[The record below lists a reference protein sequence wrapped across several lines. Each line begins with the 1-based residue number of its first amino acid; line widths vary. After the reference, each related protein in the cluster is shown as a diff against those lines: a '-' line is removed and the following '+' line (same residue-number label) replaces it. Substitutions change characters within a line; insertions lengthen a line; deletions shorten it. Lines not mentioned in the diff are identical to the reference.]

1 MISQVGRIINNDYNL
16 PEITVFVVGWL
27 TYGCDQMAESLI
39 HFTLR
44 CVIYVITVVIFVKL
58 PSSCSTLMR
67 DFGRILLITCIRL
80 SDISCSLLLAFCA
93 IHRVSP
99 AALPVLF
106 VAVLLFIPL
115 PANIKRIAC
124 FLITY
129 YVLAV
134 TMFKLIFDAYEG
146 FIDYPDFCDTHLIK
160 WLYWIGL
167 ISDNTKPAL
176 APVVCTCTLTARSSL
191 QHIKKMY
198 AVRYKKAL
206 PILPFPDVD
215 CTNADRGTIYFI
227 KFYANFI
234 VYKFGYELYM
244 IFVLLSAVVASNII
258 SLLSVTILVI
268 CLLMDRWRIRR
279 IFLIFVCYHLVV
291 LVYSLLAYIGPVPG
305 KCYYEIPIHPYFAP
319 YFAFINNG
327 QYPASSQRKSS
338 YAIYCY
344 FLNVGVS
351 IMQYCNFKIERVEG
365 DGASGGSNDGI
376 LLALHRNESL
386 ECNPAPHFFSAHV
399 KVLDELKQCVC
410 SYYHWVVL
418 LLVLSDGIRL
428 SSPVFLSAVLIILAF
443 INLWRGADL
452 YLSHPSVFIRKWRLI
467 TIYLLAAV
475 FLPPYGELSTDSL
488 LFDVLT
494 FAALL
499 LQLRLISSWHFQRT
513 VIDTR
518 ADRIVCY
525 RGVVLQT
532 QLIYKAMTYHQQQDY
547 RRLAKIKRTVGA
559 MANLNLPFGE
569 WFIECE
575 FYHKY
580 CPATVI
586 VSTFVQTEWTNSEG
600 YDDLKIDTIRGWNEN
615 LLHAVDS
622 ATENIEEA
630 TSTSEIK
637 TGQDGGMKGSKKT
650 QTPYITISALLST
663 CALWMAR
670 KTLSYRYIR
679 FVINEEKRL
688 LLEKL
693 PKELT
698 LASQNSLGK
707 LEKCNLG
714 NEICLVT
721 SSRDIVKYMNEV
733 HHRWLKLPLLW
744 RLMDAIGTF
753 WICNTALLCY
763 LVIIVSHGQSACLLT
778 FPLTMLVFFWGAI
791 TERKRRLLWTIAI
804 FYVQIMILVS
814 VCFKY
819 TSLPWVCKEWMKC
832 GRWSMAMVGRFVA
845 LLDILRLRQR
855 SPSNY
860 YPWMILSDLLALI
873 TMIVNFS
880 NFDLARRDAFTLLES
895 KSSLLPDTF
904 VYYFMTSLGMI
915 ILDRIIY
922 LKRAIRVKF
931 LYLVVEV
938 IGIHIYILIILLISP
953 QIDENRR
960 MTVGLFIWYIAR
972 GIHMLSSAFQVRDG
986 YPKFIVGDVMMKSN
1000 PVSWALYVGYFY
1012 TVPVFE
1018 IATILDWTF
1027 TSTTLTLLDFYI
1039 LKTINYYLYF
1049 IKGMRKLE
1057 AMFVGIF
1064 LPVQMVF
1071 TLRIDKQPILYEC
1084 HLEDLPLIS
1093 DQEYNYLIKYFA
1105 FDIYAQNFIKSL
1117 GAETIVKATLSSRG
1131 MIYYAHRDWKDQLI
1145 QLANESINGLKLKS
1159 RIYLRRMRI
1168 QEQTDNLL
1176 KKTDTTPLETARE
1189 WEMEMEQQ
1197 ELEHLSNVLK
1207 SANCSDVFEMDISE
1221 IVRPLITVPNGDL
1234 MYENPTIAEEQFNH
1248 RFAYF
1253 NYSFKYMT
1261 KLVLKP
1267 DCTTRLEGGSV
1278 SHVVTLEQY
1287 GVSHDG
1293 STIGTMEAPRFFFFV
1308 SKVSSSYL
1316 RLLNISTPSLVMT
1329 FAMVYLLSFK
1339 LRDILMTK
1347 PFELTFRELGDPSRL
1362 IRLCT
1367 SISIAREAKLYDLE
1381 HDLYGKL
1388 IYILRSSEALI
1399 QPMKRIFRER
1409 SARNSCS
1416 NCQIM
1421 QFKIEILNAKVGN
1434 AKRSIKVFARTTDR
1448 SLEKEFKQ
1456 LREDALSQ
1464 ESAFQ
1469 SEIEQY
1475 QNEKDK
1481 LGEQLHDVEHKIVDL
1496 NAALQKNCNEGVEL
1510 LAVKQNVEKRF
1521 KEKLEKQK
1529 REVEN
1534 AVRGRMEEIK
1544 RQCHLT
1550 ALEIVQ
1556 YELMLKKAHEENMEL
1571 CYRFYK
1577 VDNSLQSVKFAT
1589 EEPANFQSQ
1598 LKEKLGA
1605 LVKKFRNEANNSKKK
1620 MMMYV
1625 LNNFEAAVKVI
1636 LSDEPHFCYLIKSG
1650 IALAFAGNEE
1660 INEKSK
1666 ITIANSGRKEK
1677 SDRKEKK
1684 KALMMWVLNAVP

>member
-1 MISQVGRIINNDYNL
+1 
-16 PEITVFVVGWL
+16 
-27 TYGCDQMAESLI
+27 MAESLI

-44 CVIYVITVVIFVKL
+44 CVIYLITVIIFGITTITINQSIIAVIYFILFSTYCITFQTSMNFFLHRSTFFWYILIILTLTHLVLLIDRYIIKYEANSGDILLGPLATEYRVLSNIVGHFMTVSISFVLATLCVLIDLISLNYKVKL

-80 SDISCSLLLAFCA
+80 SDISCALLLAFCA

-124 FLITY
+124 FFITY

-134 TMFKLIFDAYEG
+134 TIFKLIFDAYEG
-146 FIDYPDFCDTHLIK
+146 FIDYPDFCDTPHLIK

-176 APVVCTCTLTARSSL
+176 APVVCICTLTARSSL
-191 QHIKKMY
+191 RHIKKMY
-198 AVRYKKAL
+198 AVRYKNAL

-215 CTNADRGTIYFI
+215 CTNADKGTIYFI

-234 VYKFGYELYM
+234 VYKFGYEMYM

-258 SLLSVTILVI
+258 SLLSVISLVI
-268 CLLMDRWRIRR
+268 CLLMDRWRVRR
-279 IFLIFVCYHLVV
+279 IFLIFVCYHLFV
-291 LVYSLLAYIGPVPG
+291 LFYSLLAYIGPVPG

-327 QYPASSQRKSS
+327 QYPISSQRKSS

-351 IMQYCNFKIERVEG
+351 IMQYYNFKIERVEG

-386 ECNPAPHFFSAHV
+386 ECNPAPYFFSAHV

-475 FLPPYGELSTDSL
+475 FLRIAALVGDGLIGHFLIYDKTNHSISYASFHVMLSYFSNSSEDNTTPYGELSINSF

-499 LQLRLISSWHFQRT
+499 FQLRLISSWHFQRT

-532 QLIYKAMTYHQQQDY
+532 QLIYKAMTYHQQRDY

-559 MANLNLPFGE
+559 MTNLNLPFGE
-569 WFIECE
+569 WFIE
-575 FYHKY
+575 
-580 CPATVI
+580 
-586 VSTFVQTEWTNSEG
+586 S
-600 YDDLKIDTIRGWNEN
+600 IRGWNEN
-615 LLHAVDS
+615 LLHTVDS
-622 ATENIEEA
+622 ATENVEE
-630 TSTSEIK
+630 TTFSSYSFRSTSEIK
-637 TGQDGGMKGSKKT
+637 TGQDDRMKGIKKT
-650 QTPYITISALLST
+650 QTQYITISALLST

-763 LVIIVSHGQSACLLT
+763 LVIIVGHGQSACLLT

-819 TSLPWVCKEWMKC
+819 TSLPWMCKEWMKC
-832 GRWSMAMVGRFVA
+832 GRWSMAMIGRFVGIADEPISVVIFCLLVLVLFTHRHNMRRNGFWYASSRQLLRNEDHKKCCLWSA

-873 TMIVNFS
+873 TMIINFS

-931 LYLVVEV
+931 VYLVVEV

-953 QIDENRR
+953 QIDDNRR

-1057 AMFVGIF
+1057 AFYPRKRAELTSVPVKIFLGGGILFVVFVILVMLILFISENMFVGIF

-1093 DQEYNYLIKYFA
+1093 DREYNYLIKYFA

-1117 GAETIVKATLSSRG
+1117 GAETIVKATLSCRG
-1131 MIYYAHRDWKDQLI
+1131 MIHYAHPDWKGQLI

-1207 SANCSDVFEMDISE
+1207 SANCSDTFEMDISE

-1234 MYENPTIAEEQFNH
+1234 MYENPTIADEQFSH
-1248 RFAYF
+1248 RFTYF

-1261 KLVLKP
+1261 RLVLKP
-1267 DCTTRLEGGSV
+1267 DCTEGSA
-1278 SHVVTLEQY
+1278 SHVVMLEQY

-1293 STIGTMEAPRFFFFV
+1293 STIGTMEEPRFFFFV

-1399 QPMKRIFRER
+1399 RYTQYKMKNI
-1409 SARNSCS
+1409 
-1416 NCQIM
+1416 I
-1421 QFKIEILNAKVGN
+1421 
-1434 AKRSIKVFARTTDR
+1434 
-1448 SLEKEFKQ
+1448 
-1456 LREDALSQ
+1456 
-1464 ESAFQ
+1464 
-1469 SEIEQY
+1469 
-1475 QNEKDK
+1475 
-1481 LGEQLHDVEHKIVDL
+1481 
-1496 NAALQKNCNEGVEL
+1496 
-1510 LAVKQNVEKRF
+1510 
-1521 KEKLEKQK
+1521 
-1529 REVEN
+1529 
-1534 AVRGRMEEIK
+1534 
-1544 RQCHLT
+1544 
-1550 ALEIVQ
+1550 
-1556 YELMLKKAHEENMEL
+1556 
-1571 CYRFYK
+1571 
-1577 VDNSLQSVKFAT
+1577 
-1589 EEPANFQSQ
+1589 
-1598 LKEKLGA
+1598 
-1605 LVKKFRNEANNSKKK
+1605 
-1620 MMMYV
+1620 
-1625 LNNFEAAVKVI
+1625 
-1636 LSDEPHFCYLIKSG
+1636 
-1650 IALAFAGNEE
+1650 
-1660 INEKSK
+1660 
-1666 ITIANSGRKEK
+1666 
-1677 SDRKEKK
+1677 
-1684 KALMMWVLNAVP
+1684 

>member
-1 MISQVGRIINNDYNL
+1 
-16 PEITVFVVGWL
+16 
-27 TYGCDQMAESLI
+27 
-39 HFTLR
+39 
-44 CVIYVITVVIFVKL
+44 
-58 PSSCSTLMR
+58 
-67 DFGRILLITCIRL
+67 
-80 SDISCSLLLAFCA
+80 
-93 IHRVSP
+93 
-99 AALPVLF
+99 
-106 VAVLLFIPL
+106 
-115 PANIKRIAC
+115 
-124 FLITY
+124 
-129 YVLAV
+129 
-134 TMFKLIFDAYEG
+134 
-146 FIDYPDFCDTHLIK
+146 
-160 WLYWIGL
+160 
-167 ISDNTKPAL
+167 
-176 APVVCTCTLTARSSL
+176 
-191 QHIKKMY
+191 
-198 AVRYKKAL
+198 
-206 PILPFPDVD
+206 
-215 CTNADRGTIYFI
+215 
-227 KFYANFI
+227 
-234 VYKFGYELYM
+234 
-244 IFVLLSAVVASNII
+244 
-258 SLLSVTILVI
+258 
-268 CLLMDRWRIRR
+268 
-279 IFLIFVCYHLVV
+279 
-291 LVYSLLAYIGPVPG
+291 
-305 KCYYEIPIHPYFAP
+305 IPIHPYFAP

-475 FLPPYGELSTDSL
+475 FLRI
-488 LFDVLT
+488 
-494 FAALL
+494 AALVGDGLIGHFL
-499 LQLRLISSWHFQRT
+499 LYDKANHSISYASFHVMLSYFSNSSEDNTIKRHLTSLPKEVEYSDCRHFQRT

-600 YDDLKIDTIRGWNEN
+600 YDDLKIDSIFGFFSNTWMEREFIACGGFSNRKYRGSNVYVRNKNWPRRW
-615 LLHAVDS
+615 
-622 ATENIEEA
+622 
-630 TSTSEIK
+630 
-637 TGQDGGMKGSKKT
+637 MKGSKKT

-832 GRWSMAMVGRFVA
+832 GRWSMAMVGRFVGIADEPISVVIFCLLVLVLFTHRHNMRRNGFWYASSRQLLRNEDHKKCCLWSA

-931 LYLVVEV
+931 F
-938 IGIHIYILIILLISP
+938 
-953 QIDENRR
+953 DENRR

-1057 AMFVGIF
+1057 AFYPRKRAELTSVPVKVFLGGGILFVMFVGIF

-1168 QEQTDNLL
+1168 QEQTGIF
-1176 KKTDTTPLETARE
+1176 KI
-1189 WEMEMEQQ
+1189 
-1197 ELEHLSNVLK
+1197 LSIIQYYLR
-1207 SANCSDVFEMDISE
+1207 D
-1221 IVRPLITVPNGDL
+1221 
-1234 MYENPTIAEEQFNH
+1234 
-1248 RFAYF
+1248 
-1253 NYSFKYMT
+1253 
-1261 KLVLKP
+1261 
-1267 DCTTRLEGGSV
+1267 TRL
-1278 SHVVTLEQY
+1278 
-1287 GVSHDG
+1287 
-1293 STIGTMEAPRFFFFV
+1293 P
-1308 SKVSSSYL
+1308 
-1316 RLLNISTPSLVMT
+1316 
-1329 FAMVYLLSFK
+1329 
-1339 LRDILMTK
+1339 
-1347 PFELTFRELGDPSRL
+1347 
-1362 IRLCT
+1362 
-1367 SISIAREAKLYDLE
+1367 
-1381 HDLYGKL
+1381 
-1388 IYILRSSEALI
+1388 
-1399 QPMKRIFRER
+1399 
-1409 SARNSCS
+1409 
-1416 NCQIM
+1416 
-1421 QFKIEILNAKVGN
+1421 ILN
-1434 AKRSIKVFARTTDR
+1434 
-1448 SLEKEFKQ
+1448 
-1456 LREDALSQ
+1456 
-1464 ESAFQ
+1464 
-1469 SEIEQY
+1469 
-1475 QNEKDK
+1475 
-1481 LGEQLHDVEHKIVDL
+1481 
-1496 NAALQKNCNEGVEL
+1496 NCN
-1510 LAVKQNVEKRF
+1510 
-1521 KEKLEKQK
+1521 
-1529 REVEN
+1529 
-1534 AVRGRMEEIK
+1534 
-1544 RQCHLT
+1544 
-1550 ALEIVQ
+1550 
-1556 YELMLKKAHEENMEL
+1556 
-1571 CYRFYK
+1571 
-1577 VDNSLQSVKFAT
+1577 SLDLF
-1589 EEPANFQSQ
+1589 
-1598 LKEKLGA
+1598 
-1605 LVKKFRNEANNSKKK
+1605 
-1620 MMMYV
+1620 
-1625 LNNFEAAVKVI
+1625 
-1636 LSDEPHFCYLIKSG
+1636 
-1650 IALAFAGNEE
+1650 
-1660 INEKSK
+1660 
-1666 ITIANSGRKEK
+1666 
-1677 SDRKEKK
+1677 
-1684 KALMMWVLNAVP
+1684 